1 MVFHVVGL
9 PSSVTDDKS
18 SCGFTVLTANF
29 IKMMR
34 SLGHAVYHHGVGC
47 AVDCDANFEVM
58 QPVEMDWTGK
68 ADYWPKYN
76 QLVRDSIIRCNPN
89 HDFVCV
95 INGWLN
101 TPLKNIPFTQ
111 TVEYAIGYNG
121 TFADYRVFAS
131 YAHYHKI
138 IGAEGGY
145 DPDGKFYDTVIPHY
159 LDSSMYPCKTKSGS
173 YYIYMGRMI
182 SRKGIQIAIDTCRA
196 IGAEL
201 KIAGGG
207 DLVVNEPHV
216 ELLGSVSGQK
226 KLDLLQNA
234 IAMFAPTL
242 YIEPFN
248 LAVIEAQMVGTPA
261 ITTDFGSFT
270 ETVVQ
275 GVTGYR
281 CRTLQDFV
289 DAATACKDLDPFV
302 VSMVASDRYCL
313 ENVAPKYQKYFCDLY
328 QLWSG
333 GWSNLQ

>member
-1 MVFHVVGL
+1 
-9 PSSVTDDKS
+9 
-18 SCGFTVLTANF
+18 
-29 IKMMR
+29 
-34 SLGHAVYHHGVGC
+34 
-47 AVDCDANFEVM
+47 
-58 QPVEMDWTGK
+58 
-68 ADYWPKYN
+68 
-76 QLVRDSIIRCNPN
+76 
-89 HDFVCV
+89 
-95 INGWLN
+95 
-101 TPLKNIPFTQ
+101 
-111 TVEYAIGYNG
+111 
-121 TFADYRVFAS
+121 
-131 YAHYHKI
+131 
-138 IGAEGGY
+138 
-145 DPDGKFYDTVIPHY
+145 
-159 LDSSMYPCKTKSGS
+159 
-173 YYIYMGRMI
+173 MGRMI